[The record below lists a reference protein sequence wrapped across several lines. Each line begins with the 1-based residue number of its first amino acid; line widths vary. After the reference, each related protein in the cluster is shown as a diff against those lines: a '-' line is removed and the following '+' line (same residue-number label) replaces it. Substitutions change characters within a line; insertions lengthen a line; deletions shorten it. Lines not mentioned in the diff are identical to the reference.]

1 MVYYKHKIKKKKIN
15 FRRYE
20 MTPEAKRAAA
30 KYAAE
35 WRRMNPEKVKAIREK
50 YWQKKAAQY
59 SESAGEEKH

>member
-1 MVYYKHKIKKKKIN
+1 
-15 FRRYE
+15 

-35 WRRMNPEKVKAIREK
+35 WRKMNPEKVKAIREK

-59 SESAGEEKH
+59 SESAGEEKR